1 MKYNSYKKRENDFFN
16 KKKKKKITI
25 TSEFITLG
33 QFLKYAD
40 VISTGGEAKF
50 FLQENEVIINGEVDN
65 RRGRK
70 LRDGD
75 KVEILNK
82 VYEIRNGC

>member
-1 MKYNSYKKRENDFFN
+1 MN
-16 KKKKKKITI
+16 KKTEKITI

-40 VISTGGEAKF
+40 VISTGGEAKS
-50 FLQENEVIINGEVDN
+50 FLQENEVIINGETDN

>member
-1 MKYNSYKKRENDFFN
+1 MIKKTA
-16 KKKKKKITI
+16 KISI

-33 QFLKYAD
+33 QFLKLSD
-40 VISTGGEAKF
+40 LISTGGEAKSY
-50 FLQENEVIINGEVDN
+50 LSQTKVMVNDCPDN

-75 KVEILNK
+75 KVEIKNN
-82 VYEIRNGC
+82 VYEIVRK